1 MAARTEGPARNHNA
15 NHSADSHLALM
26 GRRRRRQRRR
36 SITVLTE
43 KRRTAGFLP
52 IWS

>member
-1 MAARTEGPARNHNA
+1 MAARTEGPARNRNA
-15 NHSADSHLALM
+15 KQSADDNFALM

-36 SITVLTE
+36 SITVFTE